1 MSRVSLLIEQVKL
14 VSKFVL
20 EGYIE
25 KINLVTRKQRRV
37 CILAE
42 RLEITSIDSG
52 KQFGSIFLTI
62 NIQKIIDI

>member
-25 KINLVTRKQRRV
+25 KINLVTRK
-37 CILAE
+37 
-42 RLEITSIDSG
+42 
-52 KQFGSIFLTI
+52 
-62 NIQKIIDI
+62 